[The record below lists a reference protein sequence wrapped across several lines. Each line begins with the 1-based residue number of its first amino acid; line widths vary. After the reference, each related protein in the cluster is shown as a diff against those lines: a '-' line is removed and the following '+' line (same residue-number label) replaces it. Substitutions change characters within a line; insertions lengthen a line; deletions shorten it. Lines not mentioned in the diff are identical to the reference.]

1 MSARRLQ
8 PRAIGIAWE
17 CLTNVTRDDA
27 FTARLSLSNDGT
39 GQIAPGWALYFNT
52 CRKVLAPSVT
62 PGYAIAHVNGDLFC
76 LTMPQGGP
84 WLPGQRHTIEYEALH
99 WAISITDAPLG
110 FYLAPGDGG
119 AAIDLGDPI
128 IAPFTRPEQ
137 RQRMRGDLLPTADA
151 AWRHAQNAALSLLPQ
166 DEVGR
171 ITPRPRSARFDARR
185 CLLGRATRVEHGAG
199 LDAEA
204 AWLRALLAALPMD
217 GDGVIVL
224 ETGAVDAAESDPALA
239 REAYLLEI
247 APGRVLVRGAGAHG
261 VFNGLQSLAQ
271 LVDAEGALAAGAVL
285 DAPRFAYRGLMLDV
299 ARHFVSV
306 DTVLRLLD
314 CMAACKL
321 NRFHFHLTDDE
332 GWRLAIGA
340 LPELTL
346 VGARRGVPR
355 PGEAPC
361 LPPSFGSGAASG
373 GSNGSGFYTAAD
385 FVTILRYAHARHI
398 EVIPEFN
405 MPGHARAAVEAM
417 RVRHAR
423 LLAAG
428 DAAGAAEY
436 LLGDPDDASRYE
448 SVQLWHDNVMCIAL
462 PSVERF
468 IDTVVGEVA
477 LLYRE
482 AGVPLRVLHTGGD
495 EVPAGAWLG
504 SPACRRLMQERGW
517 TDVRALRADFQA
529 RCRAI
534 LARHGIAFAGW
545 EETALASDADD
556 ARRDFHVY
564 VWNNGWGSGQE
575 DCASR
580 LANAG
585 HQVVLA
591 SAASLYFDFA
601 YAKHPDEPGYYWAGF
616 VGTREAFAL
625 CPLDA
630 QVLPA
635 RDAMGR
641 SPDPAQ
647 VASLTPLDAAG
658 RTRILGLQGQL
669 WGENMHSRA
678 RLEYLALPRMIG
690 LAERAWAPDPGW
702 HAAGGEGGKAALAA
716 DWNEFANRLG
726 QRVLPR
732 LDRMPDPWHYRLP
745 PPGALL
751 VDGRLHANTALPGVR
766 VHYTLDGSDP
776 GAHSPRYAHPVVLE
790 GARVVKL
797 ASVDTR
803 GRVGR
808 IVTLISESP

>member
-1 MSARRLQ
+1 MAARRHGS
-8 PRAIGIAWE
+8 PAIGIAWE
-17 CLTNVTRDDA
+17 CISNFTRDDA
-27 FTARLSLSNDGT
+27 FTARLVLRNDGAAP
-39 GQIAPGWALYFNT
+39 IAPGWTLYFNT

-62 PGYAIAHVNGDLFC
+62 PGYAIAHVNGDLFR
-76 LTMPQGGP
+76 LTMPGGGA
-84 WLPGQRHTIEYEALH
+84 WMPGQSHTIGYEALH

-110 FYLAPGDGG
+110 FYLVPGDGS
-119 AAIDLGDPI
+119 AAVDLGDPE

-137 RQRMRGDLLPTADA
+137 RHRMRGDLLPTADA
-151 AWRHAQNAALSLLPQ
+151 AWRFEQNAQLALLPL
-166 DEVGR
+166 DGVGR
-171 ITPRPRSARFDARR
+171 ITPRPRTARFDARR
-185 CLLGRATRVEHGAG
+185 CPTGSATRIGHGAG
-199 LDAEA
+199 LEAEA
-204 AWLRALLAALPMD
+204 AWLHAWLRDQPQGGAD
-217 GDGVIVL
+217 TVIVL
-224 ETGAVDAAESDPALA
+224 ETGAVDADETDPALA

-247 APGRVLVRGAGAHG
+247 APGRVLVRGAGPHG

-271 LVDAEGALAAGAVL
+271 LADADGVLPCGSVL
-285 DAPRFAYRGLMLDV
+285 DAPRFACRGLMLDV
-299 ARHFVSV
+299 ARHFSSV

-314 CMAACKL
+314 CMAAYKL

-346 VGARRGVPR
+346 VGARRGVAR
-355 PGEAPC
+355 AGEAPC
-361 LPPSFGSGAASG
+361 LPPSFGSGAATT

-428 DAAGAAEY
+428 DAEGAGRY
-436 LLGDPDDASRYE
+436 LLSDPHDASRYE

-462 PSVERF
+462 PSVDRF

-495 EVPAGAWLG
+495 EVPAGAWIG
-504 SPACRRLMQERGW
+504 SPACQALMRARGW
-517 TDVRALRADFQA
+517 SDVRRLRADFQG

-534 LARHGIAFAGW
+534 LARHGAAFAGW
-545 EETALASDADD
+545 EETALASDPHA
-556 ARRDFHVY
+556 ARDDFHVY

-585 HQVVLA
+585 YEVVLA

-616 VGTREAFAL
+616 VGTRDAFGM
-625 CPLDA
+625 CPLDPP
-630 QVLPA
+630 LIPA

-641 SPDPAQ
+641 APDAAQ
-647 VASLTPLDAAG
+647 VAALAPLDAHG
-658 RTRILGLQGQL
+658 RTRIAGLQGQL
-669 WGENMHSRA
+669 WGENKRSRA

-690 LAERAWAPDPGW
+690 LAERAWSLDPGW
-702 HAAGGEGGKAALAA
+702 HGEAELAA

-726 QRVLPR
+726 QRELPR
-732 LDRMPDPWHYRLP
+732 LDRAHDPWQYRLP
-745 PPGALL
+745 PPGAVLQ
-751 VDGRLHANTALPGVR
+751 DGRLHANVALPGVR

-776 GAHSPRYAHPVVLE
+776 GADSPRYTHPVALG
-790 GARVVKL
+790 GAGVVKL

-803 GRVGR
+803 GRAGR
-808 IVTLISESP
+808 IVTLSP